1 VEFIAP
7 GHCTGEPT
15 FVALSQAFGNR
26 YVYAGL
32 GTVLTLGPT
41 VKPMAQASEPTTQ
54 AMDEADFM
62 NYRTLLAQS
71 DDILEPAQAPTRLGL
86 AR

>member
-1 VEFIAP
+1 LRE
-7 GHCTGEPT
+7 
-15 FVALSQAFGNR
+15 AFGNG

-32 GTVLTLGPT
+32 GTVLVLGPT
-41 VKPMAQASEPTTQ
+41 VKPMAQANEPTIH

-62 NYRTLLAQS
+62 TYRTLLAQS
-71 DDILEPAQAPTRLGL
+71 DDILDAAASPTRLGL